1 MLNFPAY
8 ILSKTIFEHQED
20 SMDIYVRQGDS
31 LWYYSQ
37 LYRINI
43 QLIIDSNRD
52 IQPSQLAAGQRVRI
66 PGFFGQNYQ
75 IRRGDSFWS
84 IAQNRNLSLDALLL
98 ANPNVN
104 PNRLVVGQ
112 NIRVPLRITWRLV
125 QGKQNYDFSRMM
137 SDIARLQ
144 DVYPFLRVTNAGNSV
159 LGNRIPEVLLG
170 NGSKRVHY
178 NASFHANEWITTP
191 ILMTFLNDYCL
202 SLTNGNSIRGLSTFP
217 LYRQS
222 MLSLVPM
229 VNPDGVSLVMNGPPE
244 DETLSNRVIELNR
257 GSTDFSGW
265 KANIRGVDL
274 NDQFPARWELEKARN
289 PTEPG
294 PRDYVGER
302 PLSEPEAI
310 AMADLTRRRDFARV
324 LAFHTHGEVMYWG
337 FENLEPPES
346 EVLVNEF
353 ARVSGYEPVKTIESY
368 AGYKDWFIQDW
379 RRPGFTIELG
389 TGTNPLP
396 LTQFDEIYE
405 EVLGIFLAGLYM

>member
-1 MLNFPAY
+1 M
-8 ILSKTIFEHQED
+8 E
-20 SMDIYVRQGDS
+20 IYVRQGDS

-37 LYRINI
+37 LYGINL
-43 QLIIDSNRD
+43 QLIVDSNRT
-52 IQPSQLAAGQRVRI
+52 IQPNQLAAGQVIRI
-66 PGFFGQNYQ
+66 PGFVAQNYQ
-75 IRRGDSFWS
+75 IARGDSFWG
-84 IAQNRNLSLDALLL
+84 IAQRRNLSLDALLL

-104 PNRLVVGQ
+104 PNRLTVGQ
-112 NIRVPLRITWRLV
+112 TIRVPLRITWRLV
-125 QGKQNYDFSRMM
+125 QGKQHYDFSRMM
-137 SDIARLQ
+137 NDITRLQ
-144 DVYPFLRVTNAGNSV
+144 SVYPFLRVTNAGNSV
-159 LGNRIPEVLLG
+159 LGNRIPEVLIG

-202 SLTNGNSIRGLSTFP
+202 SLTNGNSIRGLSTSP
-217 LYRQS
+217 LYQQAL
-222 MLSLVPM
+222 LSLVPM

-244 DETLSNRVIELNR
+244 NETWRNRVIELNR

-289 PTEPG
+289 PGQPG
-294 PRDYVGER
+294 PRDYVGEH

-324 LAFHTHGEVMYWG
+324 LAFHTQGEVIYWG

-353 ARVSGYEPVKTIESY
+353 ARVSGYQPVKTIESY

-379 RRPGFTIELG
+379 RRPGFTVELG
-389 TGTNPLP
+389 SGTNPLP
-396 LTQFDEIYE
+396 LSQFDEIYE
-405 EVLGIFLAGLYM
+405 ETLGIFLAGLYM

>member
-1 MLNFPAY
+1 
-8 ILSKTIFEHQED
+8 
-20 SMDIYVRQGDS
+20 MDIYVRQGDS
-31 LWYYSQ
+31 FWYYSQ
-37 LYRINI
+37 LFGINI
-43 QLIIDSNRD
+43 QLIIDSNRE
-52 IQPSQLAAGQRVRI
+52 IQPNQLAAGQRIRI
-66 PGFFGQNYQ
+66 PGFVAQNYQ
-75 IRRGDSFWS
+75 IRRGDSLWG
-84 IAQNRNLSLDALLL
+84 IAHSRNLSLDALLL

-104 PNRLVVGQ
+104 PNRLQVGQ
-112 NIRVPLRITWRLV
+112 TIRVPLRITWRLV
-125 QGKQNYDFSRMM
+125 QGKQHYDFSRMM
-137 SDIARLQ
+137 RDISRLQ
-144 DVYPFLRVTNAGNSV
+144 SVYPFLRVSGIGNSV
-159 LGNRIPEVLLG
+159 LGNRLSEIRIG
-170 NGSKRVHY
+170 NGGKRVHY

-202 SLTNGNSIRGLSTFP
+202 SLTNSTSIRGLSSLP
-217 LYRQS
+217 LYSQT

-244 DETLSNRVIELNR
+244 NETWRNRVIELNR

-289 PTEPG
+289 PGQPG
-294 PRDYVGER
+294 PRDYGGER

-324 LAFHTHGEVMYWG
+324 IAFHTQGEVIYWG

-346 EVLVNEF
+346 EILVNEF
-353 ARVSGYEPVKTIESY
+353 SRVSGYEAVKTIESY

-379 RRPGFTIELG
+379 RRPGFTVELG

-405 EVLGIFLAGLYM
+405 KTLGIFLAGLYM